1 MTPLSKDAP
10 QPLTRAGRLM
20 TPADVAEYLGKPTSW
35 VYSQWRGTG
44 IPFRKVGNQL
54 RCRPGDLDN
63 WFDQQ
68 AA

>member
-1 MTPLSKDAP
+1 
-10 QPLTRAGRLM
+10 M